1 MTNIRHEI
9 QDQALTYKSHWC
21 TLAPVPQAATEAVK
35 LVQGSGAWQSTQTDG
50 RVAFVYALSQA
61 FDREEPVAG
70 ERLYAARLWDE
81 DFTVFAR
88 TIDELVTKD
97 NKHYAVI
104 LLGRQGQRQSTSLP
118 SQYGIATAERKARN
132 LSANVIDQTRPAW
145 MEALPRS
152 HMEALPLEALPR
164 SHMEERESY
173 MEALPCSHMEALPRV
188 IVVVMVSFG
197 IVVLPPA

>member
-1 MTNIRHEI
+1 
-9 QDQALTYKSHWC
+9 
-21 TLAPVPQAATEAVK
+21 
-35 LVQGSGAWQSTQTDG
+35 
-50 RVAFVYALSQA
+50 
-61 FDREEPVAG
+61 
-70 ERLYAARLWDE
+70 
-81 DFTVFAR
+81 
-88 TIDELVTKD
+88 
-97 NKHYAVI
+97 
-104 LLGRQGQRQSTSLP
+104 
-118 SQYGIATAERKARN
+118 
-132 LSANVIDQTRPAW
+132 